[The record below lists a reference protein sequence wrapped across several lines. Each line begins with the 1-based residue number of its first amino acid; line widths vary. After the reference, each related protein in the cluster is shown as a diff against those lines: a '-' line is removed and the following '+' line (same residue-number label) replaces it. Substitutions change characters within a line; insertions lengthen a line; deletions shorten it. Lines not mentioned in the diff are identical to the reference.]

1 MKLKTKVVSTVLL
14 AAMLFSG
21 CSIQTKQDS
30 AKVENLTGKF
40 DIEYPSE
47 EYESEYV
54 LSEEE
59 GTYEVFDIT
68 YFGLNEPVSLLH
80 SGSHWLGVSVYFSTS
95 KTTDIDV
102 YLFESNGDFSWDS
115 QDALYKY
122 SAKIEEDDVIRSFA
136 LNVENC
142 EDGKLYDIVFTDGE
156 TVIAHSLFY
165 YEEFDT
171 DTVGYIPVDNPV
183 SLLKPVIYLYPE
195 EEMNVSV
202 DLNFAGEITCTY
214 PEINDGWNVLA
225 SPDGTLYNLEDGR
238 YYDYLFW
245 EGEMNVDFP
254 MNNAVC
260 VPGSETATFLED
272 YLTAAGLNDSEIDDF
287 ISFWLP
293 RMQNNPY
300 NLIAFQQEAYTDI
313 AELNISPKPDN
324 VLRIYMTFEALDEP
338 VESEITMPEPF
349 VRDGFTVVEWGGSE
363 LVK

>member
-59 GTYEVFDIT
+59 GTFDLIDIS
-68 YFGLNEPVSLLH
+68 YFGLNRTDSNILYGIE
-80 SGSHWLGVSVYFSTS
+80 WLGVSVWYVTS
-95 KTTDIDV
+95 KPADIDV
-102 YLFESNGDFSWDS
+102 YLFESNGEFEWDS
-115 QDALYKY
+115 QDALYEY
-122 SAKIEEDDVIRSFA
+122 SSKIGEDGNTQSFA
-136 LNVENC
+136 LSIENC

-156 TVIAHSLFY
+156 TVIAHSLFD
-165 YEEFDT
+165 YEESDT

-183 SLLKPVIYLYPE
+183 SFYKPVIYLYPE

-202 DLNFAGEITCTY
+202 DLDFAGDITCTY

-245 EGEMNVDFP
+245 EGEMNIDFP
-254 MNNAVC
+254 MNNAAC

-300 NLIAFQQEAYTDI
+300 NLIAFQQEAYTDL